1 MTSSALDDRASR
13 AQDLLYRPA
22 RPHEL
27 ETCAGIWRTSINDY
41 IGRMGQQDLPEEVAP
56 LVRLYAHLQTT
67 DPERFVVA
75 VDGDRLV
82 AFASAFM
89 REHLWFLSMC
99 FVLPE
104 LQGTGVGKALL
115 ERVGPA
121 AGLPGTPGGDAT
133 IRATATDSAQP
144 ISNALYAS
152 LGMVP
157 RVPLLN
163 LIGLPQR
170 PSAFDPLPSGVRP
183 VAFEELVG
191 GAPGGAPTGPAGG
204 EGHQRLAETVDA
216 LDREVLGVAHPIDHR
231 FLRQEGRRGWLYLG
245 PDGAPVGYGYSS
257 EAGRVGPV
265 AVRDETLMSAVLGHL
280 TSVLT
285 PRGAFALWLPGSAD
299 RAVVPALRAGFR
311 LDQFPLLL
319 CWDRPFADLS
329 RYLPISPGLP

>member
-1 MTSSALDDRASR
+1 MTSSAPDDRASR
-13 AQDLLYRPA
+13 AQGLVYRPV
-22 RPHEL
+22 RVHEL

-56 LVRLYAHLQTT
+56 LVRLYAHLQAT

-104 LQGTGVGKALL
+104 LQGTGVGRALL
-115 ERVGPA
+115 GQVGPP

-133 IRATATDSAQP
+133 IRGTATDSAQP

-152 LGMVP
+152 LGIVP

-183 VAFEELVG
+183 VAFDELVG
-191 GAPGGAPTGPAGG
+191 GPPAGD
-204 EGHQRLAETVDA
+204 GHRRLAETVDA

-245 PDGAPVGYGYSS
+245 PDGAAVGYGYSS

-265 AVRDETLMSAVLGHL
+265 AVRDEALMSAVLGHL
-280 TSVLT
+280 TSVVT
-285 PRGAFALWLPGSAD
+285 PRGAFALWLPGTAD
-299 RAVVPALRAGFR
+299 RAVVAALRAGFR

-329 RYLPISPGLP
+329 RYLLISPGLP